1 VTRTRPKGRQK
12 VAPLNF
18 VMSVVVALLFG
29 GVSSFGPN
37 VIRNVRKG
45 EEVFLYD
52 VVQITGAVDD
62 TMNLNRF
69 GTNDV
74 EYEVGFNDKDS
85 VT

>member
-52 VVQITGAVDD
+52 IVQFPGAVNN
-62 TMNLNRF
+62 TMNFNGF
-69 GTNDV
+69 GTNHV
-74 EYEVGFNDKDS
+74 EYEVGVDDKDS
-85 VT
+85 IT